1 MNDSNKL
8 YDQTKRNQ
16 ESKAF
21 YKSAAWR
28 KAREMALK
36 RDNYLCQSCL
46 SNKKIQ
52 RAEVVHH
59 IQELVDYPEL
69 ATTLDNLIS
78 WCNSCHTVHHKSLTV
93 DDNTSKSNVEI
104 ILSKQNEEISI

>member
-8 YDQTKRNQ
+8 YDQTKRNK

-21 YKSAAWR
+21 YRSKEWR

-59 IQELVDYPEL
+59 IKELVDYPEL

-78 WCNSCHTVHHKSLTV
+78 WCNSCHTVHHKSSTV